1 MKGKMADIAD
11 EFNHF
16 LHNNYHLLMWDGWWK
31 IIATYCLLWFMLLN
45 EWNSFDC
52 YLRNWCVVIKKGVC
66 FHSCLTMLVY
76 SLHPSVQM
84 IWEVFSGMVQL
95 KTSLVSRMICQGW
108 HFRDLEGFKEC
119 ESSPSIPKG
128 LGWWSVIWNSSE
140 TVQLSA
146 QRGSGAFG
154 NQISHVLIV

>member
-1 MKGKMADIAD
+1 MKNYSNILLIA
-11 EFNHF
+11 
-16 LHNNYHLLMWDGWWK
+16 HNK
-31 IIATYCLLWFMLLN
+31 LWFMLLN

-146 QRGSGAFG
+146 QGGSGAFG
-154 NQISHVLIV
+154 KQMSHVLIVKRINKKQMQYEVLHRCRAVCI

>member
-1 MKGKMADIAD
+1 MGWLMKNYSNILLIA
-11 EFNHF
+11 
-16 LHNNYHLLMWDGWWK
+16 HNK
-31 IIATYCLLWFMLLN
+31 LWFMLLN
-45 EWNSFDC
+45 EWNFFDC

-119 ESSPSIPKG
+119 ESSPSIQNVLDDDPWFGTLRKQCNLVHKEEVVH
-128 LGWWSVIWNSSE
+128 LGIK
-140 TVQLSA
+140 
-146 QRGSGAFG
+146 F
-154 NQISHVLIV
+154 HVF